1 LSQKKRFEMKNSYLT
16 GLIVLSIFVVS
27 LLSPSLA
34 HAHNP
39 LYLRINEP
47 VGHSVSFRSVMVV
60 APHGMTLRY
69 HYSCTAGKARMTIR
83 VVKGN
88 AGYSPLTAKNL
99 LTTFTTWR
107 ERQDRGTFFY
117 TKGGFY
123 RLDVSL
129 SPECSW
135 SMDVLA

>member
-1 LSQKKRFEMKNSYLT
+1 MKNPRLSSLT
-16 GLIVLSIFVVS
+16 VLSVLLLS
-27 LLSPSLA
+27 LLSPTVA
-34 HAHNP
+34 YAHNP
-39 LYLRINEP
+39 SFLRVNEP

-69 HYSCTAGKARMTIR
+69 HCSCTAGKARMTIG

-88 AGYSPLTAKNL
+88 AGYSRLTAKNL
-99 LTTFTTWR
+99 LTTFATR
-107 ERQDRGTFFY
+107 RQRQDRGTFFY
-117 TKGGFY
+117 SKGGFY